1 MKQLPNKQT
10 QTNQQPGIRQTKV
23 ALKHFLDILQCLRGM
38 PAEQAGNQQR
48 NQTDATIKPAKPNK
62 Q

>member
-10 QTNQQPGIRQTKV
+10 QTNKQQSIRQTKV
-23 ALKHFLDILQCLRGM
+23 ASKHFFDILQCLRGIA
-38 PAEQAGNQQR
+38 AEQAGNQQR